1 MAADQA
7 RDPEIAE
14 RDCPACGATAAVSIG
29 YKGGYLVLACRR
41 CACLYVRPE
50 PTSQQLDELY
60 NNYYDIEG
68 CEGYQ
73 VPNFLQEQ
81 ARRTVRRFRPFR
93 RTGSLLDVGCGAGE
107 FLQAAQQQGW
117 DALGLEISGAAVA
130 LARSRGLSAHEG
142 DFLSAEVAKNLD
154 VVIMS
159 ELIEHL
165 PNPREFLERAFE
177 ILRPGGLLYVTTP
190 NGRGL
195 SRWVMGLDW
204 SVISPPEH
212 IQLFNVSALSRLL
225 RRCGFHH
232 VWVESRGVNIYDLR
246 DHLRRKH
253 GVHHND
259 LTRNGKAYKLN
270 EQLTRSPIRRAF
282 KELLNA
288 PLFMLR
294 CGDSLR
300 AWATKPS

>member
-1 MAADQA
+1 MAVDQA
-7 RDPEIAE
+7 SDQDVAE
-14 RDCPACGATAAVSIG
+14 RDCPACGATTAVSIG
-29 YKGGYLVLACRR
+29 DKEGYLVLACRR

-60 NNYYDIEG
+60 STYSYNKD
-68 CEGYQ
+68 YQ
-73 VPNFLQEQ
+73 VPDFLQEQ
-81 ARRTVRRFRPFR
+81 ARRIVHRFRPFR

-107 FLQAAQQQGW
+107 FLRAAQQQGW
-117 DALGLEISGAAVA
+117 DALGLEVSGAAVA
-130 LARSRGLSAHEG
+130 LVRSKGLSAHEG
-142 DFLSAEVAKNLD
+142 DFLSAEIAKNLD

-177 ILRPGGLLYVTTP
+177 ILRPGGLLYMTTP
-190 NGRGL
+190 NGRSL
-195 SRWVMGLDW
+195 SRLVMGLDW

-212 IQLFNVSALSRLL
+212 LQLFNVSALSRLL

-232 VWVESRGVNIYDLR
+232 VRVESRGLNIYDLR

-259 LTRNGKAYKLN
+259 MSRNDMAYKLN
-270 EQLTRSPIRRAF
+270 EQMTRSPIRRAF

-294 CGDSLR
+294 CGDYLR